1 MAGRGPTLSATEF
14 ARLTGVSRERLR
26 TWERRHGFP
35 EPVRASGGARRYVLS
50 DVPRSIA
57 VRRAVEAGT
66 PLPQA
71 IADAQAEP
79 PAEATAATLAAG
91 LDAAPHAVLV
101 LSGPQPVRVVYANGA
116 ARRQQRMPQVG
127 AVLGEQASA
136 LVAPAFAA
144 AAASELTRAPW
155 DEHGGGPPALAV
167 PLEAGDGGALL
178 ALYDPETPAA
188 NAERLD
194 AEQLV
199 AELEGAR
206 GELEDARTAL
216 ELCSEV
222 GVILRERGGVEA
234 IVASTDL
241 LLRRLGAADAAL
253 APYMGGQ
260 IVIGRSARGSLGPD
274 MVTVAAHP
282 SLQGALRDGAIAE
295 LPPASLSALGLEQG
309 ASALAVPAVC
319 AGEPLG
325 ALLLLFEGEPS
336 LTAAEHSA
344 LHLLGPALGLALM
357 HERLL
362 VDEPGAGR

>member
-35 EPVRASGGARRYVLS
+35 EPVRAAGGARRYALA
-50 DVPRSIA
+50 DVSRSIA
-57 VRRAVEAGT
+57 VRRAVDTGV

-71 IADAQAEP
+71 IAGAQAEP
-79 PAEATAATLAAG
+79 PAEAQPAMLAAG
-91 LDAAPHAVLV
+91 LDAAPQAVLL
-101 LSGPQPVRVVYANGA
+101 LSGPQPARIVYANRA

-127 AVLGEQASA
+127 ALLDEHAA
-136 LVAPAFAA
+136 ERLAPAFAA
-144 AAASELTRAPW
+144 RSGAELEHPPW
-155 DEHGGGPPALAV
+155 DEQGTGPPALAV
-167 PLEAGDGGALL
+167 PLEGQDGGALL
-178 ALYDPETPAA
+178 ALYDCETPEA

-194 AEQLV
+194 AERL
-199 AELEGAR
+199 ATDLERAR
-206 GELEDARTAL
+206 GQLEDAGDAL
-216 ELCSEV
+216 ALCTEV
-222 GVILRERGGVEA
+222 GVILRERGGVDA

-260 IVIGRSARGSLGPD
+260 IVIGRSARGSLGPE
-274 MVTVAAHP
+274 MITVAAHP
-282 SLQGALRDGAIAE
+282 QLAAALRDGGIAQ
-295 LPPASLSALGLEQG
+295 LPPASLSALGLEPG
-309 ASALAVPAVC
+309 SHALAVPALC

-325 ALLLLFEGEPS
+325 VLLLLFAQESS
-336 LTAAEHSA
+336 LTAALRNA
-344 LHLLGPALGLALM
+344 LELLGPALGLALM